1 MGFRYTPE
9 GERGNCGVCC
19 TGERSGAIA
28 EGVTAELQRG
38 DFEGGSDPTG
48 AATKIEETAAG
59 LKPGTT
65 FGSDSGAMAAT
76 SRGVGVR
83 MALFALRCYKAY
95 LSVLFAGT
103 CRFEPTCSQ
112 YAYQA
117 IERFGVLRGVWLG
130 SKRLARC
137 HPFSGKFGFDP
148 VPDEFYE
155 GFSDNKQKKMTIHHA
170 AEKQEIDR
178 SAPIKDG
185 IRL

>member
-1 MGFRYTPE
+1 MGFRHTPE
-9 GERGNCGVCC
+9 SERGECGVCC
-19 TGERSGAIA
+19 AGERSGAAA
-28 EGVTAELQRG
+28 ESVTVELARS
-38 DFEGGSDPTG
+38 DFEDDHLKV
-48 AATKIEETAAG
+48 AATKT
-59 LKPGTT
+59 
-65 FGSDSGAMAAT
+65 
-76 SRGVGVR
+76 RVGVR
-83 MALFALRCYKAY
+83 VALFALRCYKAY

-148 VPDEFYE
+148 IPDECHENIFNEKQQQVKNNY
-155 GFSDNKQKKMTIHHA
+155 SAAKQK
-170 AEKQEIDR
+170 IDR
-178 SAPIKDG
+178 SAAINGTIKDG

>member
-1 MGFRYTPE
+1 MSVKLP
-9 GERGNCGVCC
+9 
-19 TGERSGAIA
+19 
-28 EGVTAELQRG
+28 Q
-38 DFEGGSDPTG
+38 SDD
-48 AATKIEETAAG
+48 AG
-59 LKPGTT
+59 LEPGTT

-76 SRGVGVR
+76 SKGVGGKV
-83 MALFALRCYKAY
+83 ALFALRCYQAY

-137 HPFSGKFGFDP
+137 HPLSGKFGYDP
-148 VPDEFYE
+148 VPDEFSE
-155 GFSDNKQKKMTIHHA
+155 TFSEDPKQQMKLNHA
-170 AEKQEIDR
+170 AANQAGER
-178 SAPIKDG
+178 SAVLKDG